1 MPWGKK
7 TEIGTVVSD
16 KMEKTVVVAV
26 VRDKRHRLYK
36 KRIRVTKKFKAHNE
50 NNEAKLGDIVRIVE
64 TRPLSKEKRWRVIE
78 ILQRGEVAE
87 VAPTEIGREIE
98 LARHEERMRQAE
110 ERHGAEAAAAA
121 PEPAASSEE
130 SATEGAPEAGEATT
144 ETGDEEREA

>member
-1 MPWGKK
+1 MPWGTK

-16 KMEKTVVVAV
+16 KMDKTVVVAV

-50 NNEAKLGDIVRIVE
+50 NNEAKVGDIVRIVE

-78 ILQRGEVAE
+78 IIQRGEVAE
-87 VAPTEIGREIE
+87 VAPAEIGRELE

-110 ERHGAEAAAAA
+110 ARHSAETAAAVEEPAEA
-121 PEPAASSEE
+121 PE
-130 SATEGAPEAGEATT
+130 ATGAEGAPVESETA
-144 ETGDEEREA
+144 ETGDEERKA